1 MQFGAR
7 SQWRTVDYNGFNG
20 RLAGLDARGHRA
32 RRGGDPLSPCFSSYQ
47 EQVRLAEGVPVFVP
61 LLEEE
66 GWRLDMDGMARA
78 ITQRTKAIVVCNLA
92 NPTGRVA

>member
-1 MQFGAR
+1 M
-7 SQWRTVDYNGFNG
+7 
-20 RLAGLDARGHRA
+20 
-32 RRGGDPLSPCFSSYQ
+32 
-47 EQVRLAEGVPVFVP
+47 AEGVPVFVP